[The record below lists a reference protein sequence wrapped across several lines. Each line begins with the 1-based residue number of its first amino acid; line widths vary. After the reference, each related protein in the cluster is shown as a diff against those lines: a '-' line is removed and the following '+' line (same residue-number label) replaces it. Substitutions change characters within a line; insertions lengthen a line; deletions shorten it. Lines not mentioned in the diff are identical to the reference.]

1 MTEIP
6 NLYSDPKSLIRLSEM
21 TAAEALINAP
31 EFTVSELSS
40 ALKRTVEDAYGHVR
54 VRGEITGFRGPHS
67 SGHCYF
73 ALKDESAKIEAV
85 IWKGVHG
92 RMRFKPQEGL
102 EVIATGKLT
111 TYPGSS
117 KYQIVIEA
125 IEPAGI
131 GALMALMEE
140 RKKKLAAEGLFDEAR
155 KQLLP
160 WLPEVIGV
168 VTSPTGAVIR
178 DILHRLQDRF
188 PRRVLVW
195 PVRVQGEGSAE
206 QVAAAIRGFNAL
218 PEGGGIPRPDLL
230 IVARGGGSLEDLWS
244 FNEEIVVRAAAES
257 MIPLI
262 SAVGHETDI
271 TLIDFAADKRAP
283 TPTAAA
289 EMAVPVR
296 SELFVEVTALA
307 HRTTVCWHRGQEARR
322 NELRAAVRALPGLS
336 ELLGIPR
343 QRLDNASSSLP
354 RGLKANTHAH
364 FRRFAGFSARL
375 TMRVLR
381 GQLAQANHR
390 LTVSGER
397 MRNSTRS
404 LLQKRRDR
412 FAGLEVRLKASKLS
426 NAQAQRNAIAR
437 DRERALRLAERA
449 RRALGFAMQR
459 LEARVAHS
467 GQLLGALS
475 YRGVLARGFA
485 LVRDEQGSPLHA
497 AASVGPG
504 ARLNLEFA
512 DGLVAATADADRPAA
527 TATPAKPAASELKTA
542 EKTAEHKSA
551 PKRAVKP
558 VEQGSLF

>member
-1 MTEIP
+1 MP
-6 NLYSDPKSLIRLSEM
+6 
-21 TAAEALINAP
+21 AEQLANAP

-40 ALKRTVEDAYGHVR
+40 ALKRTVEDRFGHVR
-54 VRGEITGFRGPHS
+54 VRGEISGFRGPHS

-85 IWKGVHG
+85 VWKFVHA

-111 TYPGSS
+111 TYPNSS
-117 KYQIVIEA
+117 KYQIVIDSL
-125 IEPAGI
+125 EPAGI

-140 RKKKLAAEGLFDEAR
+140 RKKKLAAEGVFDEAR

-195 PVRVQGEGSAE
+195 PVKVQGEGSAE

-218 PEGGGIPRPDLL
+218 PKGGRIPRPDLL

-244 FNEEIVVRAAAES
+244 FNEEIVVRAAADS

-296 SELFVEVTALA
+296 SELFAEVESLA
-307 HRTTVCWHRGQEARR
+307 RRTMLCWQRGQESRR
-322 NELRAAVRALPGLS
+322 NELRAAARALPSLN
-336 ELLGIPR
+336 ELLAIPR
-343 QRLDNASSSLP
+343 QRLDHLGAALP

-364 FRRFAGFSARL
+364 HRRFSQLGAGL
-375 TMRVLR
+375 TLKVLH
-381 GQLAQANHR
+381 GQVAQANHR

-397 MRNSTRS
+397 IRLSARA
-404 LLQKRRDR
+404 LLRQRRER

-437 DRERALRLAERA
+437 DRERTQRLAERA
-449 RRALGFAMQR
+449 RRALLTALQR
-459 LEARVAHS
+459 LDARVAHS
-467 GQLLGALS
+467 GQLLSALS

-485 LVRDEQGSPLHA
+485 LVRDEQGHAVHA
-497 AASVGPG
+497 AAAVGPS
-504 ARLNLEFA
+504 ARLSIEFA
-512 DGLVAATADADRPAA
+512 DGRVGATADADRPAA
-527 TATPAKPAASELKTA
+527 TASAVKPAPREAKPEGKGM
-542 EKTAEHKSA
+542 A
-551 PKRAVKP
+551 PKRVSKP
-558 VEQGSLF
+558 ADQGSLF

>member
-1 MTEIP
+1 MVV
-6 NLYSDPKSLIRLSEM
+6 SEN
-21 TAAEALINAP
+21 LINAP

-40 ALKRTVEDAYGHVR
+40 ALRRTVEDAYGHVR
-54 VRGEITGFRGPHS
+54 VRGEISGFKGPHS

-73 ALKDESAKIEAV
+73 ALKDDGAKIEAV
-85 IWKGVHG
+85 IWKSAHY

-111 TYPGSS
+111 TFPGSS

-125 IEPAGI
+125 LEPAGV

-140 RKKKLAAEGLFDEAR
+140 RKKKLAAEGLFDAAR
-155 KQLLP
+155 KRPLP

-178 DILHRLQDRF
+178 DILHRLEDRF

-206 QVAAAIRGFNAL
+206 QIAGAIRAFNAL
-218 PEGGGIPRPDLL
+218 PQGGRVPRPDLL

-244 FNEEIVVRAAAES
+244 FNEEIVVRAAFES

-296 SELFVEVTALA
+296 AELFVQIAGLA
-307 HRTTVCWHRGQEARR
+307 RRTMLCWQRGHELRR
-322 NELRAAVRALPGLS
+322 NELRAAARAFPALS
-336 ELLGIPR
+336 ELLAIPR
-343 QRLDNASSSLP
+343 QRLDGAAFALP

-364 FRRFAGFSARL
+364 FRRFTGAGARL
-375 TMRVLR
+375 TVRVLR
-381 GQLAQANHR
+381 AQLSQARHR
-390 LTVSGER
+390 LTASGER
-397 MRNSTRS
+397 MGHSSRTLLRNRA
-404 LLQKRRDR
+404 DR
-412 FAGLEVRLKASKLS
+412 FAGLAIRLKASKFA
-426 NAQAQRNAIAR
+426 NAQAQRQTIER
-437 DRERALRLAERA
+437 KREHMLRLAERA
-449 RRALGFAMQR
+449 RRALETSTQR
-459 LEARVAHS
+459 LQARVAHS

-485 LVRDEQGSPLHA
+485 LVRDGAGHA
-497 AASVGPG
+497 VHSAKSIQQAS
-504 ARLNLEFA
+504 RLSVEFA
-512 DGLVAATADADRPAA
+512 DGRIGVTADGDRAGTAPAPTKPAAGEPRPAA
-527 TATPAKPAASELKTA
+527 Q
-542 EKTAEHKSA
+542 
-551 PKRAVKP
+551 KRITKP
-558 VEQGSLF
+558 VDQGSLF

>member
-1 MTEIP
+1 MP
-6 NLYSDPKSLIRLSEM
+6 
-21 TAAEALINAP
+21 AEKLINAP

-54 VRGEITGFRGPHS
+54 VRGEISGFRGPHS

-85 IWKGVHG
+85 IWKFAHA

-125 IEPAGI
+125 LEPAGI

-178 DILHRLQDRF
+178 DILHRLEDRF

-195 PVRVQGEGSAE
+195 PVKVQGDGSAE
-206 QVAAAIRGFNAL
+206 QIAAAIRGFNAL
-218 PEGGGIPRPDLL
+218 PEAGRIPRPDLL

-244 FNEEIVVRAAAES
+244 FNEEIVVRAAADS

-296 SELFVEVTALA
+296 SELFVEVSALA
-307 HRTTVCWHRGQEARR
+307 RRTMVCWQRGQESRR
-322 NELRAAVRALPGLS
+322 SELRAAARALPSAGN
-336 ELLGIPR
+336 LLAIPR
-343 QRLDNASSSLP
+343 QRLDGAAGALP
-354 RGLKANTHAH
+354 RGLKANTNAH
-364 FRRFAGFSARL
+364 HRRFTHISAGL
-375 TMRVLR
+375 TLRVLR
-381 GQLAQANHR
+381 GQVAQARQR

-397 MRNSTRS
+397 IKLSARS
-404 LLQKRRDR
+404 LLRNRRDR
-412 FAGLEVRLKASKLS
+412 YAGLEVRFKASKLA

-437 DRERALRLAERA
+437 SRERTERLTERA
-449 RRALGFAMQR
+449 QRALMTLMQR
-459 LEARVAHS
+459 LDARVAHS
-467 GQLLGALS
+467 GQLLSALS

-485 LVRDEQGSPLHA
+485 LVRDEHGHAVHA
-497 AASVGPG
+497 AASVGPS
-504 ARLNLEFA
+504 AHLSIEFA
-512 DGLVAATADADRPAA
+512 DGRVAATADADRPPA
-527 TATPAKPAASELKTA
+527 TSTPASEPKIAPREPKPAA
-542 EKTAEHKSA
+542 
-551 PKRAVKP
+551 PKRVAKP
-558 VEQGSLF
+558 VDQGSLF

>member
-1 MTEIP
+1 
-6 NLYSDPKSLIRLSEM
+6 M
-21 TAAEALINAP
+21 TATEPLINAP

-54 VRGEITGFRGPHS
+54 VRGEISGFRGPHS

-73 ALKDESAKIEAV
+73 ALKDENAKIEAV
-85 IWKGVHG
+85 IWKFAHA

-117 KYQIVIEA
+117 KYQIVIESL
-125 IEPAGI
+125 EPAGV

-140 RKKKLAAEGLFDEAR
+140 RKRKLAAEGLFDEAR

-178 DILHRLQDRF
+178 DILHRLEDRF

-206 QVAAAIRGFNAL
+206 QIAGAIVGFNTL
-218 PEGGGIPRPDLL
+218 PEGGRIPRPDLL

-244 FNEEIVVRAAAES
+244 FNEEIVVRAAADS

-296 SELFVEVTALA
+296 SELFVEVAALA
-307 HRTTVCWHRGQEARR
+307 RRSTLCWQRGQGDRR
-322 NELRAAVRALPGLS
+322 NELRAAVRALPSASGL
-336 ELLGIPR
+336 LAIPR
-343 QRLDNASSSLP
+343 QRLDGITSALP
-354 RGLKANTHAH
+354 RALKANTHAH
-364 FRRFAGFSARL
+364 FRRFAGTSARL

-381 GQLAQANHR
+381 GQIAQADHR
-390 LTVSGER
+390 LIVCSER
-397 MRNSTRS
+397 MTHSARS
-404 LLQKRRDR
+404 LLRNRRDR
-412 FAGLEVRLKASKLS
+412 FTNLAIRLRASKFS
-426 NAQAQRNAIAR
+426 NAQAQRQQIAR
-437 DRERALRLAERA
+437 ERERVLRLAERA
-449 RRALGFAMQR
+449 QRALEFAMQR
-459 LEARVAHS
+459 LQARVAHS

-475 YRGVLARGFA
+475 YRSVLTRGFA
-485 LVRDEQGSPLHA
+485 LVRDEHGHPVHA
-497 AASVGPG
+497 AADIAQG
-504 ARLNLEFA
+504 ARLDLEFA
-512 DGLVAATADADRPAA
+512 DGHVDATADGDRPAA
-527 TATPAKPAASELKTA
+527 TSKTKPATSEPT
-542 EKTAEHKSA
+542 TST

-558 VEQGSLF
+558 VDQGSLF